1 MSSIAWDV
9 ALECHRRPP
18 RELPSLGQRSGLPA
32 LSSVARAWSSCR
44 RDPGFPL
51 DTEPRPPGLP
61 HSLEDSARGRLGPL
75 PKEQPLPPAG
85 SGPGL
90 FPGLRGASGTA
101 SRDPVPDGSWLSNG
115 RAGSAC
121 AQAACAGCDWVEF
134 LLFAVAVTVLCF
146 AVVMSASSRLGAG
159 PVAGARSR

>member
-1 MSSIAWDV
+1 MTQASPLTPSHGLQGFLTRSRTAPKAGWARCRKSSRFPRQGAAQGCSQDSETPQ
-9 ALECHRRPP
+9 ARRA
-18 RELPSLGQRSGLPA
+18 GTRS
-32 LSSVARAWSSCR
+32 
-44 RDPGFPL
+44 
-51 DTEPRPPGLP
+51 
-61 HSLEDSARGRLGPL
+61 
-75 PKEQPLPPAG
+75 
-85 SGPGL
+85 
-90 FPGLRGASGTA
+90 
-101 SRDPVPDGSWLSNG
+101 PVPDGSWLSNG